1 MRPQQYIVNALIIV
15 HCDGLVAFAQHRLSD
30 DGQQMQAAHQF
41 LFEKFAAGQETKL
54 TGDKPRCLRRIV
66 LSENGQSVDGS
77 LNLPLAGGAER
88 ALLIFRYIALTGEG
102 FDGLGDI
109 SLLPNG
115 PDVPLPV
122 STQMLTTYRVELPTL
137 PAPNDYTPQAALRLR
152 GTGTIK
158 SVSLV
163 PFGGGISEVF
173 DSAPYRNLS
182 EEFSPTEVRG
192 TVDTEHEL
200 SIDGPVEIE
209 RSKWFRYSRHPN
221 CGPRQLNEFAAER
234 GFYPGRQIF
243 KFEATLDKVTRRNNP
258 CFTKI
263 ACGRAIPIQ
272 LSLPGIGQI
281 SLRNRESIFVASLS
295 HNLARPTRCDSKSSP
310 ASPLPRSELRP
321 FTERLRF

>member
-1 MRPQQYIVNALIIV
+1 MRPQRYIVNALIIV
-15 HCDGLVAFAQHRLSD
+15 LCNGLVAIAQHRLSD

-41 LFEKFAAGQETKL
+41 LFEKLAAGRETKL
-54 TGDKPRCLRRIV
+54 TGEKPRCLRRIV
-66 LSENGQSVDGS
+66 LSKDEQSVDGS
-77 LNLPLAGGAER
+77 LNLPLAAGAEP
-88 ALLIFRYIALTGEG
+88 ALLIFRYIELTGEG
-102 FDGLGDI
+102 CDGLGDI

-115 PDVPLPV
+115 PDVPLPL
-122 STQMLTTYRVELPTL
+122 STHTLTTYRVELPTL
-137 PAPNDYTPQAALRLR
+137 PAPDDYTPRAAVRLR

-163 PFGGGISEVF
+163 PFDGGISEVF

-182 EEFSPTEVRG
+182 EEFSPTEVRS

-209 RSKWFRYSRHPN
+209 RSKWFRYYRHPN
-221 CGPRQLNEFAAER
+221 CVPRQLDEFAAER
-234 GFYPGRQIF
+234 GFYRGRNIF
-243 KFEATLDKVTRRNNP
+243 KSEPALEKVTHRNNP

-263 ACGRAIPIQ
+263 TCGRAIPIQ
-272 LSLPGIGQI
+272 LYLPGIGQI

-310 ASPLPRSELRP
+310 ASPLPGSGLRP